1 MIVLGLD
8 PGERRIGVAVS
19 DPRGVAAQPL
29 RVIERASF
37 AEDAAR
43 LRELVEARKAERV
56 VVGLPLGM
64 DGEAGPA
71 ARSARRYANRLRR
84 ELQVEVVLWD
94 ERLSTAEA
102 ERSLLS
108 AGESRARRREV
119 RDAVAAALIL
129 QSYLDAQR
137 GRERE

>member
-19 DPRGVAAQPL
+19 DPRGVTAQPL